1 MFLFLS
7 LLLLFLFFWGLFHYI
22 YYLLWNM
29 NFLWGLFFGLWGG
42 KGNCLFT
49 VYSLKDIINYLVFT
63 LCFLRFFVI
72 TFFWGNTFLWI
83 LGWLFVVFTLLRSL
97 NDGLGEL
104 RILLGIVVASEER
117 FFLAVSWFWAESS
130 GKDNFSLTFMS
141 HIFLTALWLTVFA
154 LLVTVVVLLAV
165 IVFLR
170 GLFILY
176 SVDIVVF
183 DKFVDIWVVVLCDG
197 DTVGWVYGLYVLIGD
212 SVDALYLCFFLLF
225 MG

>member
-1 MFLFLS
+1 M
-7 LLLLFLFFWGLFHYI
+7 
-22 YYLLWNM
+22 
-29 NFLWGLFFGLWGG
+29 
-42 KGNCLFT
+42 
-49 VYSLKDIINYLVFT
+49 
-63 LCFLRFFVI
+63 
-72 TFFWGNTFLWI
+72 
-83 LGWLFVVFTLLRSL
+83 
-97 NDGLGEL
+97 
-104 RILLGIVVASEER
+104 
-117 FFLAVSWFWAESS
+117 
-130 GKDNFSLTFMS
+130 
-141 HIFLTALWLTVFA
+141 
-154 LLVTVVVLLAV
+154 TVVVLLAV